1 MAIGVPEADGV
12 TESFD
17 AAVLEI
23 QIPRQ
28 ELPDTVCI
36 ARRKQLRI
44 EGLVDAIVF
53 YESNKYGML
62 RDLQDGFLAF
72 RSARP
77 SYGRESVCVS
87 T

>member
-1 MAIGVPEADGV
+1 MAIGVHEADGV

-28 ELPDTVCI
+28 KLPDTVCF

-44 EGLVDAIVF
+44 EGLVDAIVV
-53 YESNKYGML
+53 YESN
-62 RDLQDGFLAF
+62 
-72 RSARP
+72 
-77 SYGRESVCVS
+77 
-87 T
+87 